1 MSTQFICGKE
11 IFSPRNRPVRYQ
23 RFAEAANEAGG
34 VVWIK
39 FLKKKILV
47 VSDPLVAKELYTKH
61 AAGLTRS
68 GISNKIVEHMIGR
81 SVLTVNGD
89 EWIHLRQDINP
100 SLSDSAVDTY
110 LPLIV
115 DSYIRRFDK
124 WVNGLSSRIISI
136 PPKELFANSYYVKS
150 KLIFGEEFTDE
161 EVSRLVDIDTTC
173 FAQLAKIAPSG
184 ANFPSWIP
192 FSSKHTI
199 KKLTGMSAKIFLK
212 YLDGFLV
219 RCGNGKA
226 GDCVLDSVYGERLA
240 RGRCPLQFGHQK
252 QIDLIRTL
260 FYSATATTST
270 TTIWALRILSAKFQ
284 VLEVIKGEIDS
295 LLVDDCSL
303 SEVLPFM
310 HKTRAFVLEV
320 MRCYPVVPS
329 ILKEAS
335 CDISCSLGVIPKGS
349 AVIVSIYGIHT
360 NPLYW
365 QDPSQFCLDRFDLN
379 ASHYETFWTF
389 GLGSHACPG
398 KLLAISE
405 VMIVIALLLRRFS
418 VVSQPGISL
427 EANCASIL
435 LEPIDRQAIL
445 FEPRR

>member
-124 WVNGLSSRIISI
+124 WVDGLSSRIISI

-150 KLIFGEEFTDE
+150 
-161 EVSRLVDIDTTC
+161 
-173 FAQLAKIAPSG
+173 
-184 ANFPSWIP
+184 
-192 FSSKHTI
+192 
-199 KKLTGMSAKIFLK
+199 
-212 YLDGFLV
+212 
-219 RCGNGKA
+219 
-226 GDCVLDSVYGERLA
+226 
-240 RGRCPLQFGHQK
+240 
-252 QIDLIRTL
+252 
-260 FYSATATTST
+260 
-270 TTIWALRILSAKFQ
+270 
-284 VLEVIKGEIDS
+284 
-295 LLVDDCSL
+295 
-303 SEVLPFM
+303 
-310 HKTRAFVLEV
+310 
-320 MRCYPVVPS
+320 
-329 ILKEAS
+329 
-335 CDISCSLGVIPKGS
+335 
-349 AVIVSIYGIHT
+349 
-360 NPLYW
+360 
-365 QDPSQFCLDRFDLN
+365 
-379 ASHYETFWTF
+379 
-389 GLGSHACPG
+389 
-398 KLLAISE
+398 
-405 VMIVIALLLRRFS
+405 
-418 VVSQPGISL
+418 
-427 EANCASIL
+427 
-435 LEPIDRQAIL
+435 
-445 FEPRR
+445 